1 MSSLPDLF
9 FTLVE
14 CTRSWEKV
22 GRGGEQGGGEKIVR
36 KDCGRK
42 KEEIERKGGR
52 QGIGGKHQERVS

>member
-1 MSSLPDLF
+1 M
-9 FTLVE
+9 
-14 CTRSWEKV
+14 

-52 QGIGGKHQERVS
+52 QGIGGKHQEREINQLR